1 MALFSLMAL
10 CCSCASPEVGVLA
23 NGSRL
28 VVVTREDHRVRW
40 EMALEAE
47 VGAAYFP
54 LALQPTGE
62 QVASCM
68 KELKTVSVHDLRT
81 GEELYSSDLSKRT
94 ATSPS
99 SSSTASAT
107 LGERQF
113 LTS

>member
-10 CCSCASPEVGVLA
+10 CCSCASPEVVVLA
-23 NGSRL
+23 SGSRL

-62 QVASCM
+62 QVACCM
-68 KELKTVSVHDLRT
+68 KSLKAVSVHNADTGVSRT
-81 GEELYSSDLSKRT
+81 ISSQT
-94 ATSPS
+94 FVA
-99 SSSTASAT
+99 
-107 LGERQF
+107 
-113 LTS
+113 